1 MSKKEPK
8 MIPCK
13 KCGQTIAST
22 AKTCPHCGAKN
33 MPPLY
38 RRPWFIAIIVILV
51 IGAIGGAFG
60 SQTPQKSTPSKQVNS
75 TVNTADSSANSEV
88 SKPESMPKP
97 EIAYTP
103 YEVGQLV
110 DELKENALKAADKHK
125 DEYVELTGKLSVID
139 SGGKYISIER
149 TDEDSFLEDIQCY
162 IKTEEQKS
170 VVMELSKGDII
181 VVKGKIKN
189 IGEVMGY
196 SLDIDEVYQQ

>member
-1 MSKKEPK
+1 MPKKEPK

-60 SQTPQKSTPSKQVNS
+60 SQTPQKGTPSKQVNS

-88 SKPESMPKP
+88 
-97 EIAYTP
+97 
-103 YEVGQLV
+103 
-110 DELKENALKAADKHK
+110 
-125 DEYVELTGKLSVID
+125 
-139 SGGKYISIER
+139 
-149 TDEDSFLEDIQCY
+149 
-162 IKTEEQKS
+162 
-170 VVMELSKGDII
+170 SKGDII